1 MAIRAAGVGYRNLA
15 AQNVQVSAGPAPVL
29 GPTMAAT
36 SGPVPVLMP
45 VSSLTSIQMRAAMDQ
60 PTVDEYAE
68 VMLAANG
75 WGPFPPAEAFFD
87 GSIYWMWRGN
97 HRRAALLQAAKQMGA
112 SFDLL
117 APVIVRPGTKR
128 DAELEGLSDNA
139 EHGLRRSIEDK
150 RKAVDWALSDAE
162 LSQWSNAKIAA
173 KCRVSAPFVGERRE
187 IMQRKASATG
197 SADAA
202 TKTRKYIDKH
212 GQERVMNI
220 SGIAASNQARAT
232 ATSNSTTQPTS
243 HDSHNAKGGADKGDG
258 VPPITGNVSGEP
270 AAVTTGTGAGPVTA
284 FGVVDATALQ
294 AQFLA
299 VIDSLAAYVQITG
312 DSAGVEVLRR
322 GLLAALERLPTI

>member
-15 AQNVQVSAGPAPVL
+15 AQNVQVSASPAPAL
-29 GPTMAAT
+29 GPTVAAT
-36 SGPVPVLMP
+36 SGPAPVLMP

-97 HRRAALLQAAKQMGA
+97 HRRAALLQAARQVGA
-112 SFDLL
+112 SFELSV
-117 APVIVRPGTKR
+117 PVIVRPGTKR

-187 IMQRKASATG
+187 IMQRKASTTSLAGT
-197 SADAA
+197 A

-220 SGIAASNQARAT
+220 SGIAASNQARAN
-232 ATSNSTTQPTS
+232 AAGSSTTHTTS
-243 HDSHNAKGGADKGDG
+243 LDTQNAEGRADKGDR
-258 VPPITGNVSGEP
+258 VPTITGNVSGDP
-270 AAVTTGTGAGPVTA
+270 AAGATAAGAGPVTA
-284 FGVVDATALQ
+284 VGVVDATALQ

-299 VIDSLAAYVQITG
+299 VIDSLAVYVQITS
-312 DSAGVEVLRR
+312 DTAGAEVLRR
-322 GLLAALERLPTI
+322 GLLAALERLPTV

>member
-1 MAIRAAGVGYRNLA
+1 
-15 AQNVQVSAGPAPVL
+15 
-29 GPTMAAT
+29 
-36 SGPVPVLMP
+36 
-45 VSSLTSIQMRAAMDQ
+45 MDQ

-75 WGPFPPAEAFFD
+75 WGPFPPAVAFSM
-87 GSIYWMWRGN
+87 GQSIGCGNGN

-117 APVIVRPGTKR
+117 APVVVRPRTKR

-139 EHGLRRSIEDK
+139 EHGLRRSVEDK

-162 LSQWSNAKIAA
+162 LGQWSNAKIAA

-197 SADAA
+197 AAYAA
-202 TKTRKYIDKH
+202 TKARKYIDKH

-232 ATSNSTTQPTS
+232 YC
-243 HDSHNAKGGADKGDG
+243 K
-258 VPPITGNVSGEP
+258 
-270 AAVTTGTGAGPVTA
+270 
-284 FGVVDATALQ
+284 
-294 AQFLA
+294 
-299 VIDSLAAYVQITG
+299 
-312 DSAGVEVLRR
+312 
-322 GLLAALERLPTI
+322 